1 MTIDKIKQRRKDM
14 SIDITDINLS
24 YRYSDS
30 IANSRLQNIGEITYR
45 RACED
50 APAAL
55 AAQYD
60 RTAFVDYF
68 RTTGAWNDAE
78 MVNWTDAEVMGL
90 MLQFISGDH
99 SEALLEQDVDAIT
112 DPDFDWDLYET
123 YARGGTVPSTFY
135 RDDNGRVHYDYQS

>member
-1 MTIDKIKQRRKDM
+1 M
-14 SIDITDINLS
+14 SIDITDIDLS

-30 IANSRLQNIGEITYR
+30 IANSGLQNIGEITYR

-68 RTTGAWNDAE
+68 RTTGAWDDAE

-112 DPDFDWDLYET
+112 DPGFDWELYE
-123 YARGGTVPSTFY
+123 ALAEEGTITSRFY
-135 RDDNGRVHYDYQS
+135 RTDDGSVHYDYSE